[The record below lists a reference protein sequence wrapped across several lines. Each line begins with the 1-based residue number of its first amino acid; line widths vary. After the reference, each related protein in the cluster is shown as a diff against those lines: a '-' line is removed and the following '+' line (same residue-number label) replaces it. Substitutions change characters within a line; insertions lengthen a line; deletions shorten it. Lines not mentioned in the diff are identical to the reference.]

1 MTENTRPAP
10 SFGDFLVYLWKLSR
24 PEIWT
29 VSVLPV
35 ALGHIL
41 ATKRLLPALETW
53 TAFWERALR
62 DGATFADFATALG
75 AWLAAA
81 WPFLLAL
88 VVMGP
93 LLWAAT
99 LLINDVHD
107 LAGDRVNPRKARS
120 PLVQGLVT
128 AGWAHA
134 AAYAFAA
141 LALAASCAVNAAF
154 AAMVA
159 CCLVLAWVYS
169 VPPLR
174 LKTRP
179 GMDVAVNAVGIGV
192 VSGLAGWS
200 IARPL
205 GEFPFVFLP
214 QGLLVATAIYVP
226 TTLWD
231 LEVDRESGYLTLA
244 THLGA
249 EPTYRIGWWA
259 WILCNAGALWL
270 SWNDWIIPRRMFL
283 LLVIFTPLMLWEY
296 HAFVGGARTQPDRV
310 KGMMLCALTFL
321 AVNLVFALMYT
332 GMWVG

>member
-1 MTENTRPAP
+1 MSEAQRPAP
-10 SFGDFLVYLWKLSR
+10 NFGDLLVYVWKLSR

-35 ALGHIL
+35 CLGHVL
-41 ATKRLLPALETW
+41 ATKRLIPALEIW
-53 TAFWERALR
+53 TEFSHRTLQR
-62 DGATFADFATALG
+62 GATRGEFRQAVLD
-75 AWLAAA
+75 WLAASG
-81 WPFLLAL
+81 PFLLAL

-107 LAGDRVNPRKARS
+107 LPGDRVNPRKARS

-128 AGWAHA
+128 LGLAHRGAYFFA
-134 AAYAFAA
+134 AASLAA
-141 LALAASCAVNAAF
+141 AACVNASFLLMVAGCLALAW
-154 AAMVA
+154 
-159 CCLVLAWVYS
+159 LYS
-169 VPPLR
+169 VPPIR

-179 GMDVAVNAVGIGV
+179 GMDVAVNAIGIGV
-192 VSGLAGWS
+192 LAGMAGWAV
-200 IARPL
+200 ARPL
-205 GEFPFVFLP
+205 AEFPYVFLP

-231 LEVDRESGYLTLA
+231 LEADRVTGYLTIA

-249 EPTYRIGWWA
+249 ERTYRIGWWA
-259 WILCNAGALWL
+259 WVLCNAGALVL
-270 SWNDWIIPRRMFL
+270 AWNDWIIPGRMFVL
-283 LLVIFTPLMLWEY
+283 LAIFTPLMLWEY
-296 HAFVGGARTQPDRV
+296 HTFIGGAQTQPERV